1 LGESMFEEAPGK
13 LGAAGIGRIEGV
25 VGGGEGR

>member
-1 LGESMFEEAPGK
+1 LGDSMFEEA
-13 LGAAGIGRIEGV
+13 LGISGEAEIGRMKGT